1 MAIKPKESKGSTSNS
16 TKIIKI
22 SIKPKLTFKF

>member
-1 MAIKPKESKGSTSNS
+1 MTIKPKEGKGSTSNS

-22 SIKPKLTFKF
+22 AIKSKLTFKF